1 MGTLKL
7 LVKKTSLLGENIF
20 YLLKNGTPPSFVKPS
35 GQTSGI
41 SVRGTVDL
49 ILIKIIF
56 NYFNFYSINWSHVFF
71 ESPTIL
77 SPDPGTPRY
86 FTVGRRYA
94 ASPSV
99 EQRAEGMFPMAS
111 SSSSPP
117 PSPIV
122 LRTLPC
128 RPVVLSRRKKP
139 LPSPK
144 SGRLAIAGAE
154 LRLTE
159 TGRWTRSYRRGGRF
173 PCFSYN
179 ANNKSPS
186 PSDKVMLSCF
196 IS

>member
-1 MGTLKL
+1 ME
-7 LVKKTSLLGENIF
+7 SRIF
-20 YLLKNGTPPSFVKPS
+20 RKPH
-35 GQTSGI
+35 
-41 SVRGTVDL
+41 RLNL
-49 ILIKIIF
+49 I
-56 NYFNFYSINWSHVFF
+56 
-71 ESPTIL
+71 PGPRDAAIL
-77 SPDPGTPRY
+77 H
-86 FTVGRRYA
+86 RRYA

-117 PSPIV
+117 PLSPIV

-196 IS
+196 I